1 MINIK
6 LSWGVLSFVGTLL
19 LIYCWEI
26 GFVFSNTKFNLR
38 MSPCGHLWKIE
49 EDKTLKNID
58 NLKFK
63 ITGSCSRE
71 VCEANFSTGSHDVMS
86 HDRVP
91 PAELTL

>member
-1 MINIK
+1 MD
-6 LSWGVLSFVGTLL
+6 
-19 LIYCWEI
+19 IY
-26 GFVFSNTKFNLR
+26 GRLK
-38 MSPCGHLWKIE
+38 KI
-49 EDKTLKNID
+49 KTLENID

>member
-1 MINIK
+1 MD
-6 LSWGVLSFVGTLL
+6 
-19 LIYCWEI
+19 IY
-26 GFVFSNTKFNLR
+26 GRLK
-38 MSPCGHLWKIE
+38 KI
-49 EDKTLKNID
+49 KTLKNID